1 MKTTLI
7 RLVRRLLAT
16 LVVSFGSTRIGV
28 LAAAKSRPIPI
39 LTGNTANEGAA
50 DLKVAPG
57 GGLAFPQTIREGYE
71 LMDDFTELQLRTLSS
86 DYAFYCCTD
95 GSGKKETGRYIAV
108 SQYQEP
114 VENDDHTYN
123 FEAFIGILNQPN
135 SPVRESTLTNTFI
148 DQQSAV
154 GGKNPAAVVAKSH
167 PNLIRALLA

>member
-1 MKTTLI
+1 VINSCEDNGGPLEFSESEEEGE
-7 RLVRRLLAT
+7 RLVD
-16 LVVSFGSTRIGV
+16 
-28 LAAAKSRPIPI
+28 
-39 LTGNTANEGAA
+39 N
-50 DLKVAPG
+50 
-57 GGLAFPQTIREGYE
+57 
-71 LMDDFTELQLRTLSS
+71 FTDLQLRTLSS

-135 SPVRESTLTNTFI
+135 SPVRESTVTNTFI

-154 GGKNPAAVVAKSH
+154 GGKNPAAIVAKTHS
-167 PNLIRALLA
+167 NLIRALLA

>member
-1 MKTTLI
+1 MYPGGPLRFLLDLI
-7 RLVRRLLAT
+7 KSTNWLPWSTVEHPLVINSCEDNGGPLEFLESEEEGERLVD
-16 LVVSFGSTRIGV
+16 
-28 LAAAKSRPIPI
+28 
-39 LTGNTANEGAA
+39 N
-50 DLKVAPG
+50 
-57 GGLAFPQTIREGYE
+57 
-71 LMDDFTELQLRTLSS
+71 FTDLQLRTLSS

-135 SPVRESTLTNTFI
+135 SPVRESTVTNTFI

-154 GGKNPAAVVAKSH
+154 GGKNPAAIVAKTHS
-167 PNLIRALLA
+167 NLIRALLA